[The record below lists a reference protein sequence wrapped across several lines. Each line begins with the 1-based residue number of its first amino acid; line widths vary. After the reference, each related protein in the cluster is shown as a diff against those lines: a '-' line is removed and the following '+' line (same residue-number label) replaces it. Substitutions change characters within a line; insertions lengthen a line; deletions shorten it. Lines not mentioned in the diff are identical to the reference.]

1 MHEMGIIAGVID
13 SVRTSAEDAGAT
25 KVDAVS
31 LSIGQMTEVIEDVLK
46 FAWEAL
52 TEGTICEGAEL
63 RVTMIAPRSLC
74 PECGQEFEHDRFH
87 RGCPYCDNPL
97 TELVAGREMRIDS
110 IEVDLPD

>member
-13 SVRTSAEDAGAT
+13 AVRASAENAGAS

-31 LSIGQMTEVIEDVLK
+31 LSIGEMTEVIEDVLK

-52 TEGTICEGAEL
+52 SEGTLCEGAAL
-63 RVTMIAPRSLC
+63 HVKMVAPRSRC
-74 PECGQEFEHDRFH
+74 PECGREFEHDRFH
-87 RGCPYCDNPL
+87 RGCPDCGNPL